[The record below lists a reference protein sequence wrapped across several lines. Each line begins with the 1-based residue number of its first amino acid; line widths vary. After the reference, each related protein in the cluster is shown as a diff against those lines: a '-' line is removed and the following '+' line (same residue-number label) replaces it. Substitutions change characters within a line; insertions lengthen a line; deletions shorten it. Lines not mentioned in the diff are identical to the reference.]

1 MILVRASHPTFM
13 YGLGKPQ
20 PHILVNLFNHQNK
33 FFMTEGLDAGWDP
46 LCLDLRVLTVRK
58 YLRLEKI

>member
-33 FFMTEGLDAGWDP
+33 FFMTEGLDAG
-46 LCLDLRVLTVRK
+46 
-58 YLRLEKI
+58 